1 MITCAHIK
9 ESNTDQLEEIEQETM
24 LSRYTSLILRSK
36 CKLCLILFVGLFI
49 LILVLIIPQSSKQPK
64 PKPCSHNLQL
74 PQHSGCNREEALCAR
89 TFNNVAY
96 ATMHNAFATSQDGF
110 VFAQHRACMRSGLK
124 SGIRAFMLDAY
135 LITASDEL
143 KLCHESCRW
152 GSSSLTKALLMFEEF
167 LRLNPREIV
176 TIIWEFKVEGQQH
189 RTPQDIASLKRLFV
203 IAMKSTGLLPYLH
216 SQTPRDNQEWPTLNA
231 MIATNS
237 RLVSLTDT
245 NALNDESWDMYTYDY
260 AMETEFQSKSK
271 AELDKSCVRDRG
283 FPQNALLILNHFT
296 VIGAIGIDTT
306 ITDTLAEFTGIDSLL
321 GINHEPYM
329 WNRISDCA
337 ECLGRFPNFVAVDFW
352 ESSDVIPVV
361 KKINSATFPTNKS
374 KCKE

>member
-176 TIIWEFKVEGQQH
+176 TIIWEFGVDGRDKK
-189 RTPQDIASLKRLFV
+189 TPEDKASLKRLLG
-203 IAMKSTGLLPYLH
+203 IAMRSTGLFPYLY
-216 SQTPRDNQEWPTLNA
+216 SKEPGQVWPTLNE
-231 MIATNS
+231 MIAKDS

-245 NALNDESWDMYTYDY
+245 WTSLDESWDMYMWDY
-260 AMETEFQSKSK
+260 TFETKFDSKSQ
-271 AELDKSCVRDRG
+271 ADLDKSCVANRG
-283 FPQNALLILNHFT
+283 SSGNALLILNHFT
-296 VIGAIGIDTT
+296 IVGAIGIDTKVT
-306 ITDTLAEFTGIDSLL
+306 NTLAQYTGIDTLF
-321 GINHEPYM
+321 GINQEPYM
-329 WNRISDCA
+329 WNRISDCT
-337 ECLGRFPNFVAVDFW
+337 ECLGRFPNFVTVDFW
-352 ESSDVIPVV
+352 ESSDVIPLV
-361 KKINSATFPTNKS
+361 KKLNSVTLPSNQS
-374 KCKE
+374 KCIY

>member
-1 MITCAHIK
+1 MNNYAELK
-9 ESNTDQLEEIEQETM
+9 DSNTTKSDAIENEMT
-24 LSRYTSLILRSK
+24 LKRYVSMVFVSTCTFPLFFVSVLFFVIIGSQSTVAL
-36 CKLCLILFVGLFI
+36 KLKAC
-49 LILVLIIPQSSKQPK
+49 PD
-64 PKPCSHNLQL
+64 NLQL
-74 PQHSGCNREEALCAR
+74 KLNSGCNGDEALCVR
-89 TFNNVAY
+89 TYNNVAY

-110 VFAQHRACMRSGLK
+110 AIAQHRACMRSGLT
-124 SGIRAFMLDAY
+124 SGIRAFMLDVH
-135 LITASDEL
+135 LTASGEL
-143 KLCHESCRW
+143 KLCHALCSL
-152 GSSSLTKALLMFEEF
+152 GSSSLTNALSMFAEF

-176 TIIWEFKVEGQQH
+176 TIIWEFKVQGQQQ

-216 SQTPRDNQEWPTLNA
+216 SQTPRDNQEWPTLNE
-231 MIATNS
+231 MIAKNS

-245 NALNDESWDMYTYDY
+245 NAPNDESWDMYTYDY
-260 AMETEFQSKSK
+260 AIETEFDSKSK

-296 VIGAIGIDTT
+296 VMGAIGIDTT
-306 ITDTLAEFTGIDSLL
+306 ITDTLQFTGMDNLL
-321 GINHEPYM
+321 GINQEPYM

-361 KKINSATFPTNKS
+361 KRINSLTFPRDKS
-374 KCKE
+374 KCIY